1 MLKPNLNTGHDF
13 FEPQAIKDASV
24 FFLRGVIH
32 DWPDAYARKILKH
45 LRASA
50 QSDTKLILNEFLVP
64 YAAYSNNHFSDIPG
78 ADVPSPP
85 YPLLAN
91 QGPVSNGAVMADL
104 QVYTASFRTLRA
116 PAVWQ
121 QLTQLFCR

>member
-1 MLKPNLNTGHDF
+1 
-13 FEPQAIKDASV
+13 
-24 FFLRGVIH
+24 LRGVIH

-64 YAAYSNNHFSDIPG
+64 YAADINNLFSDIPG
-78 ADVPSPP
+78 ADVPSAP

-91 QGPVSNGAVMADL
+91 LGPVSNSTVLTDL

-121 QLTQLFCR
+121 SLMQLFADDGYRQRTGTYDWAVY